1 MPVVSDVLCRPLL
14 SWREIALGRYRHAAE
29 YTPQNGKPYN
39 KKHLFNLTEY
49 QKILAGAHV
58 WWEDKKMAPGVE
70 ARRGRDQ
77 GNVVEQ
83 ESPSLIRES

>member
-1 MPVVSDVLCRPLL
+1 MYGQQYTTQNSQTYNEKDLL
-14 SWREIALGRYRHAAE
+14 
-29 YTPQNGKPYN
+29 
-39 KKHLFNLTEY
+39 NLTEY
-49 QKILAGAHV
+49 QKTLAGAHV